1 MAENDVQDPGEG
13 PDEAATIAE
22 ELEGEGQQRLVGI
35 MYSEKQWVVPEVY
48 KVGFLLGAV
57 GLVAGLSWFSIDK
70 RLELRRLM
78 MDSVVEPTP
87 VREVAAPDFVLPEGE
102 TNTGLQLAS
111 LRGKW
116 VLVNF
121 WATWCPPCRDEMPSM
136 EMLNRR
142 FQNRNF
148 AMLAVS
154 VDENWGDVA
163 RFFGDTPPTFK
174 VLWDRQKVTARR
186 YGTSKFPETYLI
198 APDGRVA
205 AKYVGPRDWY
215 NQGTVEYFEGV
226 LNGTRDPA

>member
-1 MAENDVQDPGEG
+1 MAEHDVQDPAEG
-13 PDEAATIAE
+13 PDEATTIAE

-35 MYSEKQWVVPEVY
+35 MYSEKQWVVPEFY

-57 GLVAGLSWFSIDK
+57 GLVVGLSWFSIDK

-87 VREVAAPDFVLPEGE
+87 VREVEAPDFVLPEGDS
-102 TNTGLQLAS
+102 NTGTQLAS

-142 FQNRNF
+142 FQDRNF

-226 LNGTRDPA
+226 LSGTRDPA